1 MKKLFTL
8 LALLATTSHAFASSI
23 YEYYLD
29 TNLNGTPKTHGN
41 YSGGTSF
48 GGDNLGTINAK
59 PAALAIANVGIKTNA
74 SSGDN
79 YNSVTMFY
87 RVYKGS
93 APAYL
98 SVNLPNISNPSGS
111 GNAEFQSGGVD
122 LLTLPNMT
130 GTYSVDVYF
139 VANATYSNNGGSG
152 TFTSNIGTS
161 GSPLTANFTINT
173 VTLASEITAFS
184 AVKMPK
190 ATVVSWQTATEQ
202 DNALFQIE
210 RSTNAANF
218 LPIGEV
224 KGAGSSKTTKAYSF
238 TDASPLQGVN
248 YYRLQAVD
256 ITGKTTTS
264 KIVAVNASDKN
275 GDKLA
280 VFPNPAGDFLRLD
293 MTASET
299 STTAVNITDLT
310 GRVVLSQKIAVNE
323 GANLV
328 QMTVSSLHSG
338 VYFVRLNDS
347 IVRFV
352 KQ

>member
-8 LALLATTSHAFASSI
+8 LTLLATTSHAFAATYVS
-23 YEYYLD
+23 YL
-29 TNLNGTPKTHGN
+29 G
-41 YSGGTSF
+41 YS
-48 GGDNLGTINAK
+48 L
-59 PAALAIANVGIKTNA
+59 
-74 SSGDN
+74 
-79 YNSVTMFY
+79 
-87 RVYKGS
+87 
-93 APAYL
+93 
-98 SVNLPNISNPSGS
+98 SGS
-111 GNAEFQSGGVD
+111 TYTIWINSDTVPGETAVAEIKYNGS
-122 LLTLPNMT
+122 TYT
-130 GTYSVDVYF
+130 GLV
-139 VANATYSNNGGSG
+139 NGSFG
-152 TFTSNIGTS
+152 TFTRSGVSGNWSVVITLPSGASSPEVQVAVKNQS
-161 GSPLTANFTINT
+161 GSPYAFSGFSSFSGTTLSTEMLT
-173 VTLASEITAFS
+173 FS
-184 AVKMPK
+184 AVKTPK
-190 ATVVSWQTATEQ
+190 ATVVSWQMATEQ

-210 RSTNAANF
+210 RSTNATDF

-224 KGAGSSKTTKAYSF
+224 KSAGSSKTTKVYSF
-238 TDASPLQGVN
+238 TDAAPMRGIN

-264 KIVAVNASDKN
+264 KIIAVNSSDKN

-280 VFPNPAGDFLRLD
+280 VFPNPAGDILRLD

-310 GRVVLSQKIAVNE
+310 GRVVLTQKIAVNE

-328 QMTVSSLHSG
+328 QMTVSSLNSG